1 MTIESGDI
9 VRGDADGVVVVAKA
23 NASAVIL
30 DVERIRAQ
38 EARMDQWVKDGLATP
53 PWLQEFLTP
62 EHLSYLD

>member
-1 MTIESGDI
+1 
-9 VRGDADGVVVVAKA
+9 VVAKA